1 MKVPKVS
8 VIIPNYN
15 HAPYLRR
22 RLESV
27 LNQTYRDFEI
37 IYLDDASTDNS
48 DEVFAPFAADER
60 IRAWRNST
68 NTGIP
73 SKQWNKGVLEA
84 RGEYIWIAESDDYA
98 DERFLELLVPQLE
111 EHPTAGLVYCQS
123 LVVNE
128 QDEVIGSYDHHT
140 HDFDLNRWK
149 EDYFNR
155 GKDELTDYL
164 LYKNTIPNASAV
176 LFRKQIYEEAGF
188 ADEWIR
194 YCGDWL
200 MWVRMLMISDLVFV
214 AEPLNYHRRHVGAL
228 SHGPRAS
235 NGVAPSPVAHDAME
249 IPQVPSEHELTPW
262 PAKLRYILGRNALR
276 ANRPSE
282 ARHYFSHSMRLK
294 LSPATLLFWTASFLG
309 RPVYHRLDGIKSR
322 IPVIGRVTMKMNRLM
337 LAGRRF
343 LSKRYRRR

>member
-15 HAPYLRR
+15 HAPFLRR

-27 LNQTYRDFEI
+27 LNQTYRDFEV
-37 IYLDDASTDNS
+37 IYLDDASTDDS
-48 DEVFAPFAADER
+48 DAVFAEFAADER
-60 IRAWRNST
+60 IRAFRNTANS
-68 NTGIP
+68 GIP
-73 SKQWNKGVLEA
+73 GKQWNKGVLQA

-98 DERFLELLVPQLE
+98 DERFLEVLVLQLE
-111 EHPTAGLVYCQS
+111 EHPTAGIVYCQS
-123 LVVNE
+123 LVVDE
-128 QDEVIGSYDHHT
+128 DGEVIGSYDHHT
-140 HDFDLNRWK
+140 EDFDLNRWK
-149 EDYFNR
+149 KDYFNR

-176 LFRKQIYEEAGF
+176 LFRKRIYEEAGF

-214 AEPLNYHRRHVGAL
+214 AESLNYHRRHVGSL
-228 SHGPRAS
+228 SHGPRQN
-235 NGVAPSPVAHDAME
+235 NGTGLSPVAHEQME
-249 IPQVPSEHELTPW
+249 IPQMPAEHELTPW

-282 ARHYFSHSMRLK
+282 ARLYFSQSLRLK
-294 LSPATLLFWTASFLG
+294 FSPATLLFWTTSFLG
-309 RPVYHRLDGIKSR
+309 QPIYHRLDGIKSR
-322 IPVIGRVTMKMNRLM
+322 IPIIGRVTMKMNRLL

-343 LSKRYRRR
+343 IATRYRRQ

>member
-1 MKVPKVS
+1 MKTPKVS

-15 HAPYLRR
+15 HAAFLRR
-22 RLESV
+22 RMDSV

-37 IYLDDASTDNS
+37 IYLDDASTDDS
-48 DEVFAPFAADER
+48 GEVFSAFATDER
-60 IRAWRNST
+60 IRAVLNTT

-73 SKQWNKGVLEA
+73 GKQWNKGVLEA
-84 RGEYIWIAESDDYA
+84 RGEYVWIAESDDYA

-128 QDEVIGSYDHHT
+128 HDEVIDSYDHHT
-140 HDFDLNRWK
+140 DDFDRTRWK
-149 EDYFNR
+149 RNFYNR

-228 SHGPRAS
+228 SHGPR
-235 NGVAPSPVAHDAME
+235 
-249 IPQVPSEHELTPW
+249 
-262 PAKLRYILGRNALR
+262 
-276 ANRPSE
+276 
-282 ARHYFSHSMRLK
+282 
-294 LSPATLLFWTASFLG
+294 
-309 RPVYHRLDGIKSR
+309 
-322 IPVIGRVTMKMNRLM
+322 
-337 LAGRRF
+337 
-343 LSKRYRRR
+343 